1 MFKENQQPSDN
12 DNGIEASES
21 SYTAPYRHRG
31 YKKALYALRDA
42 LDNQNAVIL
51 KGVEGTGKTTLI
63 SELMSDYQHKG
74 VPVIRFSSKLTK
86 VSQFYSQLADCL
98 EVPKH
103 KKDLIRALRNTKKA
117 GQYCL
122 VVIDQEA
129 IESSADIAETLKQLC
144 LTSETTAR
152 SIKLVVVRKDYLV
165 IHTEGTPEAD
175 FHNWI
180 KTEVTL
186 DPLQTDDIEG
196 YIYYLSAIKGLQ
208 PTPYEIGTDFIM
220 IEQSEGRISR
230 LKALLLPLIHKDVI
244 TQRDFNKSE
253 KGNKPLHSNHS
264 GIIAFA
270 FIIILAIG
278 VGINHFIFS
287 DTSTPKEVL
296 AGSTKNAVPAEQ
308 TVFAEST
315 ASGNSNYTVTPPSIS
330 NIEKAEYTDLPTLDS
345 GIAANEQTQLAEK
358 QLKEQLEATAQITPE
373 IKSDNDVEI
382 TTSIPAPQT
391 QIKQASEDI
400 SALTQ
405 DEFQTEMKIRL
416 LLLEQ
421 ELTEAVVE
429 NNRLKIA
436 LLETKNEKTTA
447 IIEKSQQ
454 QLPNPTKESSVTNDS
469 QKILDSPVVSATE
482 ETEEKKTDLG
492 LTLDSNKEAAIDIAS
507 SETSKPE
514 VSVSISD
521 AKKKPLSDLEKASNA
536 IVRWEGAW
544 QAQNHEVYS
553 NSYTSNFNGAY
564 KTHQRW
570 LKKRYDALT
579 SPDWIKLSRS
589 ELTNIQQ
596 SNSDIKV
603 DFWIT
608 YEADN
613 GYKDK
618 TLKRLTLTEVDG
630 EWLISKEQN
639 LQVKPFF

>member
-31 YKKALYALRDA
+31 YKKTLYALRDA

-86 VSQFYSQLADCL
+86 ASQFYSQLADCL

-144 LTSETTAR
+144 FTSETTAR

-208 PTPYEIGTDFIM
+208 PTPYEVGTDFLM

-244 TQRDFNKSE
+244 TQRDLNKSE

-278 VGINHFIFS
+278 VGINHFLFS
-287 DTSTPKEVL
+287 DTPRPKEAL
-296 AGSTKNAVPAEQ
+296 AAAKNNTVPAEQ
-308 TVFAEST
+308 AVFADST
-315 ASGNSNYTVTPPSIS
+315 ASSNSNYTVTPPSIS
-330 NIEKAEYTDLPTLDS
+330 NAEKAEYTDLPILDS
-345 GIAANEQTQLAEK
+345 DIAASEETQLAEK
-358 QLKEQLEATAQITPE
+358 QLGVTAQVTPE

-382 TTSIPAPQT
+382 TASIPTPQT
-391 QIKQASEDI
+391 QIKQTSKDI
-400 SALTQ
+400 SALNQ

-421 ELTEAVVE
+421 KLTEAVVE

-436 LLETKNEKTTA
+436 LLETKNEKTTE

-454 QLPNPTKESSVTNDS
+454 QLPNATKDSSVTTATAS
-469 QKILDSPVVSATE
+469 QNIIDSPVVSTTE
-482 ETEEKKTDLG
+482 VTEEKQIDVDR
-492 LTLDSNKEAAIDIAS
+492 TLDPNKETAIDIAS
-507 SETSKPE
+507 SETSEPK
-514 VSVSISD
+514 VSVSNSG
-521 AKKKPLSDLEKASNA
+521 ANEKPMNDLEAASNA
-536 IVRWEGAW
+536 IARWEEAW
-544 QAQNHEVYS
+544 QAQNHEIYS
-553 NSYTSNFNGAY
+553 DSYTANFNGAY

-579 SPDWIKLSRS
+579 SPGWIKLSRS
-589 ELTNIQQ
+589 ELTNIQH
-596 SNSDIKV
+596 SNSDIKI

-608 YEADN
+608 YEADS

-618 TLKRLTLTEVDG
+618 TLKRLTLTKVDG
-630 EWLISKEQN
+630 DWLINKEQN